1 MAKALSR
8 GLGSGALS
16 RAALG
21 IIDEY
26 MMVYNKPHVM
36 LRGRGRG
43 RGRGRYMTMMS
54 YVVHK
59 VLDNDLSANDSS
71 LMGLKSNGLDSAPA
85 LRANDV

>member
-21 IIDEY
+21 INDEY
-26 MMVYNKPHVM
+26 TMVYNKPHVM
-36 LRGRGRG
+36 LRGRG

-71 LMGLKSNGLDSAPA
+71 LMGLKSNELDSAPA